1 VEILSGESFLSIN
14 DRRSETKVGLGN
26 RIRDPD
32 TPTVNDE
39 WWMLVLIKTSTYV
52 NAITIPP

>member
-1 VEILSGESFLSIN
+1 MEILSGESFLSTN
-14 DRRSETKVGLGN
+14 DRRSETKVGIGN

-39 WWMLVLIKTSTYV
+39 WWILVLIKTSTDA